1 MEVIV
6 SGGLRLDSDAQ
17 VINAFLPLLRNFDI
31 KNFVPGPRK
40 SASNADLKYQGRL
53 K

>member
-17 VINAFLPLLRNFDI
+17 VINAFSAPNEKLR
-31 KNFVPGPRK
+31 
-40 SASNADLKYQGRL
+40 Y
-53 K
+53 

>member
-17 VINAFLPLLRNFDI
+17 VINALAAPVERLR
-31 KNFVPGPRK
+31 
-40 SASNADLKYQGRL
+40 Y
-53 K
+53 

>member
-17 VINAFLPLLRNFDI
+17 VINALHAPVERLQY
-31 KNFVPGPRK
+31 
-40 SASNADLKYQGRL
+40 LKFRSGAKKISVQR
-53 K
+53 